1 MAVGLV
7 VVTGQ
12 TDKFTGNDLQNGGT
26 QERETKTQVDFT
38 FLPTFFVKL
47 SLESLDEVSLVRGG
61 EEEDRPGD
69 GVQGGVRA
77 STKQVSLQQ
86 LLLEKLLLLCILI

>member
-12 TDKFTGNDLQNGGT
+12 TDTFTGNDLQNGGT

-38 FLPTFFVKL
+38 FHPAFLVKL
-47 SLESLDEVSLVRGG
+47 SLESLDEVSLVGGG
-61 EEEDRPGD
+61 EEEECPGD
-69 GVQGGVRA
+69 GVEGGVGA
-77 STKQVSLQQ
+77 CPKQVGLSH
-86 LLLEKLLLLCILI
+86 

>member
-12 TDKFTGNDLQNGGT
+12 TDTFTGNDLQNGGT
-26 QERETKTQVDFT
+26 QERKTKTQVDFP

-47 SLESLDEVSLVRGG
+47 SLESMNKVSLVGG
-61 EEEDRPGD
+61 GKEEERPGD
-69 GVQGGVRA
+69 CVEGGVGA
-77 STKQVSLQQ
+77 CPKQVGLAYWKLVM
-86 LLLEKLLLLCILI
+86 LL

>member
-47 SLESLDEVSLVRGG
+47 SLESMDEMSLVRGG
-61 EEEDRPGD
+61 EEEERPGD
-69 GVQGGVRA
+69 CVEGGVGA
-77 STKQVSLQQ
+77 CPKQVSLAHWKLVM
-86 LLLEKLLLLCILI
+86 LL